1 MFAAGGGKVGAMSN
15 EQPTGGGVSRRNVLH
30 SAAAAAAVAGATM
43 AAGGTANAAEPAA
56 KPSPLSPELLDR
68 IRKGERFRL
77 RELGIIIGT
86 LPTGRYNAIT
96 DVPGVQVGYTTLNFD
111 RPGIARTG
119 VTIIKPRTEPMQKN
133 WCHAGW
139 FSHNGNGEMTGTHW
153 IDETGMLTSVIGITT
168 TSQVGLVRDALIK
181 IGLET
186 LPDLEFLLPVVAETY
201 DGSMNDLSGSWIK
214 DAHVRHAYHSAKG
227 GPVKEG
233 NVGGGTGM
241 HYFDFKGGSGTSS
254 RIVSYGGK
262 DYTVGVFVQT
272 NYGSRQREYYRVNG
286 APVGKEITYDEVP
299 RSGPPAGHHSCIAV
313 IATDAPLLPLQCK
326 RLAMR
331 AGIGLGATGGIADN
345 NSGDMY
351 LAFSTANDVRQDV
364 DVDYYAARSVPDA
377 AITPFMHAVSEA
389 FQEAAHNSATM
400 ARTLAGFET
409 TLYQLP
415 LDRLVEIV
423 QEHGLYGPGFS
434 G

>member
-1 MFAAGGGKVGAMSN
+1 MSDGEQGA
-15 EQPTGGGVSRRNVLH
+15 PPGVPRRRFLQY
-30 SAAAAAAVAGATM
+30 SAAALAGAGIVDAATPADAAVSAATSSL
-43 AAGGTANAAEPAA
+43 APDV
-56 KPSPLSPELLDR
+56 LRR
-68 IRKGERFRL
+68 IKRGERFRL

-86 LPTGRYNAIT
+86 LPTGRHNAIT
-96 DVPGVQVGYTTLNFD
+96 DVPGVQVGYTTIIHD
-111 RPGIARTG
+111 HPGIARTG
-119 VTIIKPRTEPMQKN
+119 VTIIKPRSEPMQNN

-153 IDETGMLTSVIGITT
+153 LDETGLLTSVIGLTT
-168 TSQVGLVRDALIK
+168 TSQVGIVRDTIVK

-201 DGSMNDLSGSWIK
+201 DGSLNDLNGWWIK
-214 DAHVRHAYHSAKG
+214 EHHVRRAYARARG
-227 GPVKEG
+227 GPVREG
-233 NVGGGTGM
+233 DVGGGTGM

-254 RIVSYGGK
+254 RIVNYDGV

-299 RSGPPAGHHSCIAV
+299 RSGPPAGGGAARKAPDRHSCIAV
-313 IATDAPLLPLQCK
+313 IATDAPFIGAQCK

-351 LAFSTANDVRQDV
+351 IAFSTGNDVRQDV
-364 DVDYYAARSVPDA
+364 DVDVYQAGSIPDA
-377 AITPFMHAVSEA
+377 AITPFMHAVSEC

-400 ARTLAGFET
+400 ARTMAGFAT
-409 TLYQLP
+409 TNYEIP

-423 QEHGLYGPGFS
+423 KEHGLYGPGFS